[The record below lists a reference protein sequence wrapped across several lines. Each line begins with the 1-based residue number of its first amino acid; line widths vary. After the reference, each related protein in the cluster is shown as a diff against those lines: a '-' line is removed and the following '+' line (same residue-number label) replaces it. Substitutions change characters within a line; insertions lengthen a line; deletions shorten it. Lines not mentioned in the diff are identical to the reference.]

1 MAAAPAE
8 IRTTP
13 TTAPEPE
20 PAAGRFD
27 TYLVIHKALR
37 ALLADTLAT
46 LGRMDPSD
54 EPETR
59 RVLDQVRQVVLL
71 SEGHLA
77 KEDTY
82 VHPAMEARA
91 PGSTQH
97 AAGDHR
103 THAVAFERI
112 LAACAEVESSQGAA
126 RRAAALCLYRR
137 FAVFM
142 AEDLLHM
149 NIEETENNAVLW
161 ATHSDAELA
170 GITERIVASIPP
182 EVLAR
187 YLRWMVVANTPVE
200 RAMLLL
206 DVRRKLPPAA
216 FAGLLD
222 GLLPQLDDAGRAKL
236 RAALA

>member
-8 IRTTP
+8 FSTTAV
-13 TTAPEPE
+13 TAPENS
-20 PAAGRFD
+20 AGRFD

-37 ALLADTLAT
+37 ALLADALTT
-46 LGRMDPSD
+46 LGRMDPGD
-54 EPETR
+54 EAETR
-59 RVLDQVRQVVLL
+59 RVLEQVRRVVLL

-97 AAGDHR
+97 AAADHR
-103 THAVAFERI
+103 SHALAFERI
-112 LAACAEVESSQGAA
+112 LGACAEVESSQGAA

-149 NIEETENNAVLW
+149 NAEETENNAVLW
-161 ATHSDAELA
+161 ATYTDAELA
-170 GITERIVASIPP
+170 GISARIVASIPP
-182 EVLAR
+182 EVLAN
-187 YLRWMVVANTPVE
+187 YLRWMVVANAPAE

-206 DVRRKLPPAA
+206 DVRSKLPPPA
-216 FAGLLD
+216 FAGLLE
-222 GLLPQLDDAGRAKL
+222 GMLPHLDDAGRAKL
-236 RAALA
+236 LTALA